1 MDEESKSQ
9 DFPKPP
15 PLISPSTPRTP
26 QELGEVVGV
35 FGWVK
40 ALLKQPV
47 SVARNVLNEKGP
59 NGT

>member
-9 DFPKPP
+9 DLPKPP

-35 FGWVK
+35 FGVGEGFVEATGIRCK
-40 ALLKQPV
+40 
-47 SVARNVLNEKGP
+47 ECFE
-59 NGT
+59 